1 MRRNWSCSKCLDE
14 YWNELEQRRS
24 DTAASAAT
32 DTAASAASDGMSWIW
47 RGILVELKAEVV
59 QVKAE
64 VEWLKAAFMEL
75 KYAGTK
81 QTTDARPGS
90 TIVVALTEEEAE
102 EMRYIAKETGRR
114 GESLVHLSSDI
125 GGLCC
130 PLHPEHIA
138 DSVEVAGNTIV
149 TLSSRLLELLREQSR
164 LRGELHGH
172 YARVRERD
180 EEILARAFLTAPDDA
195 VPDDTRDAVDTAVRQ
210 EAEKTSHDG

>member
-1 MRRNWSCSKCLDE
+1 MRRNWSCPKCVDE
-14 YWNELEQRRS
+14 YWNELDQRRS

-81 QTTDARPGS
+81 QTTDARPGP
-90 TIVVALTEEEAE
+90 TIVVALTDEEAE

-114 GESLVHLSSDI
+114 GESLVHLASDI
-125 GGLCC
+125 GGICC

-180 EEILARAFLTAPDDA
+180 EEILARGA
-195 VPDDTRDAVDTAVRQ
+195 
-210 EAEKTSHDG
+210 

>member
-1 MRRNWSCSKCLDE
+1 MRRNWSCPKCVDE
-14 YWNELEQRRS
+14 YWNELDQRRS
-24 DTAASAAT
+24 DAAASAAT

-81 QTTDARPGS
+81 QTTDARPGP
-90 TIVVALTEEEAE
+90 TIVVALTDEEAE

-114 GESLVHLSSDI
+114 GESLVHLASDI
-125 GGLCC
+125 DGICS
-130 PLHPEHIA
+130 PLHPQHIA
-138 DSVEVAGNTIV
+138 DRVEVAGNTIV

-164 LRGELHGH
+164 LRGEPHGH

-180 EEILARAFLTAPDDA
+180 EEILARGA
-195 VPDDTRDAVDTAVRQ
+195 
-210 EAEKTSHDG
+210 

>member
-1 MRRNWSCSKCLDE
+1 MRRNWSCPKCVDE
-14 YWNELEQRRS
+14 YWNELDQRRS

-81 QTTDARPGS
+81 QTTDARPGA
-90 TIVVALTEEEAE
+90 TIVVALTDEEAE

-114 GESLVHLSSDI
+114 GESLVHLASDI
-125 GGLCC
+125 GGICC
-130 PLHPEHIA
+130 PLHPQHIA

-180 EEILARAFLTAPDDA
+180 EEILARGA
-195 VPDDTRDAVDTAVRQ
+195 
-210 EAEKTSHDG
+210 